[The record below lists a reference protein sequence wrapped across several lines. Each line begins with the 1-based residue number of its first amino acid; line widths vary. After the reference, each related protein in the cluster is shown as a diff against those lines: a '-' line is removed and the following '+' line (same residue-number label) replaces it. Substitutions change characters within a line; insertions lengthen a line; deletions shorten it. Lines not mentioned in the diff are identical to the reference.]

1 MQVTQK
7 GLTNCFLSAIEDV
20 RKQWNYVFPFSKG
33 NYFQLRMLHPS
44 QLQTSM
50 KVQLSFREDSESLF
64 PTYPC
69 KELISGY
76 IPVKGWNKSG
86 QCKWILW
93 ETQDPKNSDSNPGEE

>member
-1 MQVTQK
+1 MLENNGTTSSHFLKEIIFSSEYYTQV
-7 GLTNCFLSAIEDV
+7 
-20 RKQWNYVFPFSKG
+20 NYKPVWRY
-33 NYFQLRMLHPS
+33 NLD
-44 QLQTSM
+44 
-50 KVQLSFREDSESLF
+50 SFRQDSESLF
-64 PTYPC
+64 PTYPF